1 MKFENL
7 RKGPFKAAILWVALM
22 VWLLPGLWSCSDK
35 KEPAEKAA
43 LPAATESFTFFDI
56 GRTTKFSDQIR
67 DELEAKL
74 GRDAIERRDTLDLEI
89 NYQGFLKKYF
99 PALDALNHQLNFPPR
114 ERVEHNTVKLMYRY
128 AQKQNVPFDYVALIF
143 SDYTKTPIRF
153 KIHFQK
159 DEANIIDTLKKKY
172 GNPNIIDWKENNGQS
187 MYWKKED
194 DFLIVSL
201 VPDQFGHHEYQI
213 NIYYVDNLKQLIETE
228 RKEKEE
234 KERQRVKTG
243 KTAF

>member
-1 MKFENL
+1 M
-7 RKGPFKAAILWVALM
+7 
-22 VWLLPGLWSCSDK
+22 
-35 KEPAEKAA
+35 
-43 LPAATESFTFFDI
+43 
-56 GRTTKFSDQIR
+56 
-67 DELEAKL
+67 
-74 GRDAIERRDTLDLEI
+74 
-89 NYQGFLKKYF
+89 
-99 PALDALNHQLNFPPR
+99 
-114 ERVEHNTVKLMYRY
+114 
-128 AQKQNVPFDYVALIF
+128 
-143 SDYTKTPIRF
+143 F
-153 KIHFQK
+153 KIHFEK
-159 DEANIIDTLKKKY
+159 DEANIINTLKKKY

-194 DFLIVSL
+194 DFLIASL